1 MQKSAAEQR
10 IQESELKVTVEDIA
24 VIHKVNRI
32 LRTGKDVVLK
42 RDSNGKT
49 KVYRLSQEIA

>member
-10 IQESELKVTVEDIA
+10 TQESELKVTVEDIA

>member
-10 IQESELKVTVEDIA
+10 IQEGEPKVTVEDIA